1 MTQIISPTRR
11 NQKAIAFHKACIRQ
25 MEEHK
30 GTQLTFSDPDA
41 RMMPHQ
47 AQDLKVC
54 YNVQTATAHESHIIT
69 GFVVA
74 NHNNDMDQTHDTVER
89 AHQNLDV
96 EALAIIADKGCERAK
111 DIENCLLDG
120 FMSDEG
126 LRYDRAERI
135 VSPDYRSERIFDVQ
149 KAFQRAKEIRAC
161 LHTGVLLDC
170 CQNPKLRV
178 ELQFQSVE
186 SRFIRHAQTARV
198 PSPWGS
204 RSSFRGIERTARF
217 TEAAKPAAAVPLA
230 ARTEEL
236 HRREVRRACPGHALY
251 PLGRRATARVHA
263 DQRTPLRHHQA
274 L

>member
-1 MTQIISPTRR
+1 
-11 NQKAIAFHKACIRQ
+11 

-47 AQDLKVC
+47 AQGLKVC
-54 YNVQTATAHESHIIT
+54 YNVQTAMAHESHIIT

-96 EALAIIADKGCERAK
+96 EAPAIIADKGCESAK

-161 LHTGVLLDC
+161 PG
-170 CQNPKLRV
+170 Q
-178 ELQFQSVE
+178 
-186 SRFIRHAQTARV
+186 I
-198 PSPWGS
+198 G
-204 RSSFRGIERTARF
+204 
-217 TEAAKPAAAVPLA
+217 
-230 ARTEEL
+230 
-236 HRREVRRACPGHALY
+236 RAH
-251 PLGRRATARVHA
+251 V
-263 DQRTPLRHHQA
+263 
-274 L
+274 

>member
-1 MTQIISPTRR
+1 
-11 NQKAIAFHKACIRQ
+11 

-96 EALAIIADKGCERAK
+96 EALAIIADKGCESAK

-149 KAFQRAKEIRAC
+149 K
-161 LHTGVLLDC
+161 
-170 CQNPKLRV
+170 
-178 ELQFQSVE
+178 
-186 SRFIRHAQTARV
+186 
-198 PSPWGS
+198 GS
-204 RSSFRGIERTARF
+204 R
-217 TEAAKPAAAVPLA
+217 
-230 ARTEEL
+230 
-236 HRREVRRACPGHALY
+236 
-251 PLGRRATARVHA
+251 
-263 DQRTPLRHHQA
+263 
-274 L
+274 